1 MTPDDAGRPR
11 RVVVIGG
18 GLTGLVVC
26 HRLLRASAARNP
38 PLEVWLIEASPGLGG
53 VIGTEFADGFLME
66 KGPDCFLTSKPEAV
80 RLCEELGLAGEL
92 IGTNPRH
99 RRSLVLRGEKLLP
112 VPRGYYLL
120 APSRIGPFLTTPV
133 FSPLGKLRMAMDVLL
148 PRRRSE
154 ADESLADF
162 VRRRL
167 GREALERMAQP
178 MVAGVY
184 SADPEKLSL
193 KAAMPQFH
201 EMEREHRSLI
211 LGLRKRMRA
220 GGSDGEAST
229 GEASGARYGLFAAP
243 ARGMG
248 ALADA
253 LEERV
258 SGASVRLNCRAESLE
273 RRERGWVARLQD
285 GEKMAADAVCLALPP
300 RAAGRA
306 LEGVSPRLSRELGS
320 IPSGSLATLSLGYR
334 AEQVARPLDA
344 MGFVVPAMENRTLL
358 ACSFSSAKFEGR
370 APEGGVLLRA
380 FAGGGAGGSRLA
392 LTDEELT
399 GRLIA
404 ELRPAL
410 GISGAPQT
418 LRLHRWEA
426 SLPHY
431 EVGHL
436 EKVARIE
443 KEADA
448 APGLALCGN
457 AYRGVGIP
465 DCARSAERAAEKILG
480 DLRAFHS
487 GGKGRE

>member
-11 RVVVIGG
+11 RAVVIGG
-18 GLTGLVVC
+18 GLTGLVAC
-26 HRLLRASAARNP
+26 HRLLRASGARNP
-38 PLEVWLIEASPGLGG
+38 PLEVWRIEASSGLGG
-53 VIGTEFADGFLME
+53 VVGTEFADGFLME

-99 RRSLVLRGEKLLP
+99 RRSLVLREERLLP
-112 VPRGYYLL
+112 VPQGYYLL

-220 GGSDGEAST
+220 DGPGGETS
-229 GEASGARYGLFAAP
+229 ASGPRYGLFAAL

-273 RRERGWVARLQD
+273 RKERGWVARLQD
-285 GEKMAADAVCLALPP
+285 GEEIEADAVCLALPP

-306 LEGVSPRLSRELGS
+306 LEDVSPRLARELGS

-334 AEQVARPLDA
+334 AEQVAHPLDA
-344 MGFVVPAMENRTLL
+344 MGFVVPAIENRTLL

-370 APEGGVLLRA
+370 APGGGVLLRA

-392 LTDEELT
+392 LTDEELI
-399 GRLIA
+399 GRLVA

-410 GISGAPQT
+410 GISGEPQT
-418 LRLHRWEA
+418 RRLHRWEA

-443 KEADA
+443 KAADA

-465 DCARSAERAAEKILG
+465 DCVRSAERAAEKILE